1 MKTMLW
7 VAAGGAC
14 GAVLR
19 HAVQLAADGARLPF
33 GTFAVNVAGS
43 FAIGLLLG
51 GCAGAPWF
59 EGAGRAF
66 LVVGML
72 GAFTTFSA
80 FSADAL
86 ALLQQGR
93 MASAAGYV
101 AATVAACLLAAG
113 AGWRLAGL
121 AGAGP

>member
-14 GAVLR
+14 GALLR
-19 HAVQLAADGARLPF
+19 HAVQLAAASARIPA
-33 GTFAVNVAGS
+33 GTFLVNVAGS

-59 EGAGRAF
+59 ESAGRAF
-66 LVVGML
+66 LVVGVL

-86 ALLQQGR
+86 ALFQQGR
-93 MASAAGYV
+93 LATAAGYV
-101 AATVAACLLAAG
+101 AATVAACLIAAG
-113 AGWRLAGL
+113 AGWRLS
-121 AGAGP
+121 GAAT